1 MAQNDFKLTA
11 NTGEADIAAVLGSG
25 SIFAIPFF
33 QRPYKWTPLRITQFN
48 RDLLAVVDGQTDAH
62 FLGAIIIHGMASDPS
77 GANIY
82 EVIDGQQRLTTLYL
96 YLAAVIKTLAENDQ
110 LDEAAR
116 LYKRYMIANVEPQ
129 GRSNLILQP
138 SKEDQAGLNAVIQE
152 VIGTNGLDKKLAGFP
167 FIKLPGTA
175 PGKGKILHNFG
186 LAKKFFREQMKEGGL
201 ERVGEIYRS
210 LLQRMSIVQIS
221 VVDPLNGPRI
231 FDSLNSGQEPMTIG
245 DLVRNDVFSRTATKN
260 PQEAAMLDEDY
271 WQPFYARFQVDKR
284 NYFDA
289 YFFPFGL
296 IHDPNLRKSE
306 VHASLKARWKDA
318 EPTQVIE
325 ELSVYQDAFL
335 DFINGSNLCA
345 HPKNLALSFK
355 RLSQMG
361 APSSVLPFV
370 MRLARACQ
378 DQEIGDQVAI
388 GILDVLDSF
397 LTRRALCGHE
407 PTGLHAVFKRLWD
420 DTADDLTPTGVASAI
435 SRHKTVVWPRS
446 EDVRASVASRPLYG
460 ASIASYVIL
469 EYDRAQGGDQSG
481 VVPWIEHVLPVTAG
495 VAWPQFSQQEHSK
508 MKDLF
513 ANLIPLTSDMN
524 MSISNGPYTSKR
536 KRYQEDSL
544 YKSARQFATEYG
556 DWTPQLLEERG
567 ALLAQWVV
575 ERWSY
580 ERSTEATEA
589 EGASFEL
596 ISGY

>member
-33 QRPYKWTPLRITQFN
+33 QRPYKWSPQRITQFN

-138 SKEDQAGLNAVIQE
+138 SKEDQSGLNSVIQE
-152 VIGTNGLDKKLAGFP
+152 VIGTNGMDKKLAGFP
-167 FIKLPGTA
+167 FIKLPGTV
-175 PGKGKILHNFG
+175 PGKGKIVQNFG
-186 LAKKFFREQMKEGGL
+186 LAKKFFREQMAEGGL
-201 ERVGEIYRS
+201 DRVGEIYRS

-245 DLVRNDVFSRTATKN
+245 DLVRNDVFARTATKN

-271 WQPFYARFQVDKR
+271 WQPFYARFQIEKR

-318 EPTQVIE
+318 EPTQVID
-325 ELSVYQDAFL
+325 ELKVYQDAFL
-335 DFINGSNLCA
+335 DFIKGSNLCA
-345 HPKNLALSFK
+345 HPKDLALRFQ
-355 RLSQMG
+355 RLNQMG
-361 APSSVLPFV
+361 APSSILPFV
-370 MRLARACQ
+370 MQLSRACQ
-378 DQEIGDQVAI
+378 EQQISNKAAIEI
-388 GILDVLDSF
+388 LEVLDSF

-420 DTADDLTPTGVASAI
+420 DSAENRTAAGVSAAI
-435 SRHKTVVWPRS
+435 SRHKTVAWPTA
-446 EDVRASVASRPLYG
+446 EDVRSSVLNRPLYRT
-460 ASIASYVIL
+460 SIDSYVIL
-469 EYDRAQGGDQSG
+469 EYDLAQGGDQSG
-481 VVPWIEHVLPVTAG
+481 VVPWIEHVLPVTPG
-495 VAWPQFSQQEHSK
+495 GGWPQFSTHEHAK

-524 MSISNGPYTSKR
+524 VSVSNSPYAAKR
-536 KRYQEDSL
+536 KRYEEDSL
-544 YKSARQFATEYG
+544 YKSARQFATQYS

-567 ALLAQWVV
+567 EKLAQWVIQ
-575 ERWSY
+575 RWGY
-580 ERSTEATEA
+580 ERSGDAKDTDVTP
-589 EGASFEL
+589 FEL
-596 ISGY
+596 VSGY

>member
-33 QRPYKWTPLRITQFN
+33 QRPYKWSPQRIAQFN

-138 SKEDQAGLNAVIQE
+138 SKEDQSGLNSVIQE
-152 VIGTNGLDKKLAGFP
+152 IIGTNGLDTKLAGFP
-167 FIKLPGTA
+167 FIKLPGTV
-175 PGKGKILHNFG
+175 PGKGKIVQNFG
-186 LAKKFFREQMKEGGL
+186 LAKKFFKEQMAEGGL

-245 DLVRNDVFSRTATKN
+245 DLVRNDVFARTATKN
-260 PQEAAMLDEDY
+260 PQEAAMLDEHY
-271 WQPFYARFQVDKR
+271 WQPFYARFQVEKR

-306 VHASLKARWKDA
+306 VHASLKARWKDF
-318 EPTQVIE
+318 EPTQVID
-325 ELSVYQDAFL
+325 ELKVYQDAFL
-335 DFINGSNLCA
+335 DFINGSNLCS
-345 HPKNLALSFK
+345 HPNDLALRFL
-355 RLSQMG
+355 RLTQMG
-361 APSSVLPFV
+361 APSSILPFI

-378 DQEIGDQVAI
+378 DQQISDKTAIEI
-388 GILDVLDSF
+388 LEVLDSF

-420 DTADDLTPTGVASAI
+420 DSAENLTAAGVSAAI
-435 SRHKTVVWPRS
+435 SRHKTVAWPTA
-446 EDVRASVASRPLYG
+446 EDVKSSILSRPLYG
-460 ASIASYVIL
+460 TSIASYVIL

-481 VVPWIEHVLPVTAG
+481 VVPWIEHVLPVTVG
-495 VAWPQFSQQEHSK
+495 TGWPQFSLQEHSK

-513 ANLIPLTSDMN
+513 ANLIPLTSEMN
-524 MSISNGPYTSKR
+524 ASLSNSPYINKR
-536 KRYQEDSL
+536 KRYQDDSL
-544 YKSARQFATEYG
+544 FKSARQFATQYN

-567 ALLAQWVV
+567 QQLAQWVV
-575 ERWSY
+575 QRWNY
-580 ERSTEATEA
+580 ERSTDVSDHNAN
-589 EGASFEL
+589 SLEL
-596 ISGY
+596 ISGH